1 MPFTDYTD
9 KYKVNLLSNLFPY
22 LSLAIVGNL
31 VKVYSKQ
38 NSSFYRVLKNISVKN
53 REKYCL
59 YQKYV
64 YLCSRV

>member
-9 KYKVNLLSNLFPY
+9 KYKVNLLSNLFPH
-22 LSLAIVGNL
+22 LSLAIVGEL
-31 VKVYSKQ
+31 VKVYSKPKQ
-38 NSSFYRVLKNISVKN
+38 LFLQDFEKYFCKN